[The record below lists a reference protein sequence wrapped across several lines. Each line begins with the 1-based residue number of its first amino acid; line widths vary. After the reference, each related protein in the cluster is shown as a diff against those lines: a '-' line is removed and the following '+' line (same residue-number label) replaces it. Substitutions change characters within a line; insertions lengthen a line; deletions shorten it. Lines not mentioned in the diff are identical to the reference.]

1 MKKPTLLNFHIQPKG
16 IISQICLQQG
26 LLYLE
31 DVMEHL
37 KNLPY
42 GRTSEKRSLGLVL
55 TEGRGTCSAKHAL
68 IAQLAHENGLRDLR
82 LALCT
87 YNMSDILHEEVGAV
101 LRHYNLKAIP
111 EARCFL
117 KYHGAIYNLCGRKHP
132 IQPEIVSEIEIA
144 PLQIG
149 TFKKRY
155 HRNYIES
162 WLQIEK
168 LNKCWSPDQIWSI
181 REECIEAAEE
191 NWESRARLLCC
202 A

>member
-1 MKKPTLLNFHIQPKG
+1 M
-16 IISQICLQQG
+16 
-26 LLYLE
+26 
-31 DVMEHL
+31 
-37 KNLPY
+37 
-42 GRTSEKRSLGLVL
+42 
-55 TEGRGTCSAKHAL
+55 
-68 IAQLAHENGLRDLR
+68 
-82 LALCT
+82 
-87 YNMSDILHEEVGAV
+87 
-101 LRHYNLKAIP
+101 
-111 EARCFL
+111 

-155 HRNYIES
+155 HRNYIEN

-168 LNKCWSPDQIWSI
+168 LNKYWSPDQIWSI